1 VRRLEVRR
9 HAHTKKGEERG
20 RGSHLSSD
28 GVALAR
34 AVGAEIGPFDVVVAS
49 DVPRTL
55 ETALAMGFAV
65 DDAIDVGI
73 DDSFWSEVGKHEHW
87 RWPDAFAGYRA
98 AIASGGAVAKVGAA
112 QREAWSTVLEKGP
125 DGGAALF
132 ISHGHA
138 IEVGLVTCLG
148 DRKLD
153 ATGDAFGHCDGFRC
167 SYENG
172 SFDDFE
178 ILRAAP

>member
-1 VRRLEVRR
+1 MPRLEVRR
-9 HAHTKKGEERG
+9 HAHTKKGAERG
-20 RGSHLSSD
+20 RGSHLSSE

-34 AVGAEIGPFDVVVAS
+34 AVGAEIGPFDVVVTGV
-49 DVPRTL
+49 VPRTM

-73 DDSFWSEVGKHEHW
+73 DDAFWSEVGEHEHW
-87 RWPDAFAGYRA
+87 AWPDAFAGYRE
-98 AIASGGAVAKVGAA
+98 AIAAGGAVANVGRA
-112 QREAWSTVLEKGP
+112 QRDAWSSVLNPLP
-125 DGGAALF
+125 DSGATLF

-148 DRKLD
+148 DRDLE
-153 ATGDAFGHCDGFRC
+153 ATGSEFGHCEGFRC

-172 SFDDFE
+172 SFEDFE
-178 ILRAAP
+178 ILRAAS